1 MVMVLSRLHSCTGC
15 SLPSFFLTK
24 KKGEAK
30 GDFEG
35 QMYPLL
41 SISFKNTS
49 RATCSSG
56 LSGYILQLLEGPIPS
71 FRSMAWSYFRQGGR
85 SWEAC
90 SSNTFRYSR

>member
-30 GDFEG
+30 GDLEG
-35 QMYPLL
+35 QMYPPL
-41 SISFKNTS
+41 SISSKNAS
-49 RATCSSG
+49 KVICSSG
-56 LSGYILQLLEGPIPS
+56 LSRYILQLLEGSVPS
-71 FRSMAWSYFRQGGR
+71 FRSMAWSYFCQGGK

-90 SSNTFRYSR
+90 SSNTLQYSR